1 MQVAAAVISHYDKK
15 KLSHFNSRYMRDIDG
30 ARAQCRNGVG
40 AHTIVDVAV
49 KYTLAAN
56 TLSCV
61 ECDLIFVASSTV

>member
-1 MQVAAAVISHYDKK
+1 
-15 KLSHFNSRYMRDIDG
+15 MRDIDG